1 MTSVANASRAS
12 VPHLGGRHAPTG
24 DSTPRGDEFEADA
37 DADMC
42 PICLDADLEDGTMLT
57 TSCSHRFC
65 ASCLRMA
72 SNRSPKCPLCRD
84 FVHTCESLRPAACGL
99 CRAGIQ
105 LGKKDSARNRER
117 DRRED
122 RLMKGYLVSVAH
134 APNAPATRAER
145 ASHAHL

>member
-1 MTSVANASRAS
+1 MTTQMDALVRAAFG
-12 VPHLGGRHAPTG
+12 LEAP
-24 DSTPRGDEFEADA
+24 DQEQAQQSAATPDPEAQDDA
-37 DADMC
+37 C
-42 PICLDADLEDGTMLT
+42 PICLESLSETGATMLT
-57 TSCSHRFC
+57 TSCGHQFC
-65 ASCLRMA
+65 ASCLRA
-72 SNRSPKCPLCRD
+72 ATTRSAACPLCRD

-145 ASHAHL
+145 ARHAHL

>member
-1 MTSVANASRAS
+1 MTSVAGASRAS

-24 DSTPRGDEFEADA
+24 DSTPRGDDEADA

-134 APNAPATRAER
+134 APSAPATRAER